1 VQHRHRARA
10 VGRQLPRSRHR
21 SHTDVAEY
29 PCAHCISAA
38 AVADVLEAEFGP
50 GRVPTIAM
58 TSSTAPGVTHR
69 WERIADYV
77 DEVKQA
83 RIWGG
88 VHYRQSTEVGERMGR
103 AIGRLAV
110 EGTLQPVR

>member
-1 VQHRHRARA
+1 V
-10 VGRQLPRSRHR
+10 
-21 SHTDVAEY
+21 
-29 PCAHCISAA
+29 HCISAA